1 MSTYYNPKSN
11 IKISD
16 VLYISNTVNGFKV
29 ELQIQNFNNL
39 EFDRRRNQIK
49 KEGGSMDKLFDSQYS
64 FKPISYDDL
73 EFNRFQIPPNSTF
86 RINYCCFYT

>member
-1 MSTYYNPKSN
+1 MSTYYNPKTN

-39 EFDRRRNQIK
+39 EFDRRRDQIK
-49 KEGGSMDKLFDSQYS
+49 KEGGSMDKLFDS
-64 FKPISYDDL
+64 
-73 EFNRFQIPPNSTF
+73 
-86 RINYCCFYT
+86 